1 MFDSVLGRTLG
12 APGRP
17 GLGATVSLGLHLL
30 VLAVALHLS
39 RPGDLT
45 PPAFVPVHFP
55 RGLLGG
61 HPGAGPSSAA
71 STPVRR
77 AAAVRPRTAVPAHTP
92 TVQDVAPPPADASPG
107 PGTGEGPG
115 QGPSV
120 GREAGC
126 ASPPC
131 GGAAPEGP
139 RLLTADMQAPQL
151 LSGPEPRY
159 PLAAALEHVGGNLLV
174 RCTVT
179 AEGQV
184 QDCVVLKSLPYLDEP
199 VLQALSA
206 RRYRPALQDGQP
218 VSVRMVFPVRVIPP

>member
-17 GLGATVSLGLHLL
+17 GLGATVSVGLHLL

-39 RPGDLT
+39 RPTDVSL
-45 PPAFVPVHFP
+45 PVPVPVHFP
-55 RGLLGG
+55 RGLL
-61 HPGAGPSSAA
+61 AGPAGTKPAA
-71 STPVRR
+71 AAPTSLRR
-77 AAAVRPRTAVPAHTP
+77 AALQPRTAAPAPSPKVEDVTP
-92 TVQDVAPPPADASPG
+92 SASASVAGTGTGTGTDEETGHGSTCTTPPCAGAG
-107 PGTGEGPG
+107 GEGP
-115 QGPSV
+115 V
-120 GREAGC
+120 
-126 ASPPC
+126 
-131 GGAAPEGP
+131 
-139 RLLTADMQAPQL
+139 LLTADMQAPQL

-179 AEGQV
+179 AEGTV

-206 RRYRPALQDGQP
+206 RRYRPALQDGKP